1 MNRFLFTGE
10 PTMRKQ
16 SILLFALFVAIGV
29 SFSCRATVFGQGSA
43 KSTQQAAW
51 DLGDT
56 LSLAAVGHGEDIAPA
71 TVNSLFARAKA
82 HAEKLNM
89 TLPDLPTKTADKIKN
104 KASALG
110 YMLNTAGKPIG
121 ETLTAKYG
129 AEHAVLFELSLKSN
143 VLLMMYGPGEST
155 TKTIANVIRTRSERL
170 GLPPKMTAN
179 LVRLIDAGA
188 DYSEVKPAVFQMHRD
203 VANYLRAR

>member
-1 MNRFLFTGE
+1 
-10 PTMRKQ
+10 MRKQ
-16 SILLFALFVAIGV
+16 SVLLLAFVVALAV
-29 SFSCRATVFGQGSA
+29 SLSCKATVFGQGLV

-56 LSLAAVGHGEDIAPA
+56 LSLAAVGHGEDTGPA
-71 TVNSLFARAKA
+71 TVNSLFLKARAN
-82 HAEKLNM
+82 AEKLNV
-89 TLPDLPTKTADKIKN
+89 TLPDLPAKTGDKIKN
-104 KASALG
+104 KATALQ

-129 AEHAVLFELSLKSN
+129 TEHAVLFELSLKSN

-155 TKTIANVIRTRSERL
+155 TQAIANVIRTRSERL
-170 GLPPKMTAN
+170 GLPPKTTVN
-179 LVRLIDAGA
+179 LLRLIEAGA
-188 DYSEVKPAVFQMHRD
+188 DYSEVKPALFQMHRD

>member
-1 MNRFLFTGE
+1 
-10 PTMRKQ
+10 MRKH
-16 SILLFALFVAIGV
+16 SILLLAFVVFVAV
-29 SFSCRATVFGQGSA
+29 SLSCNTTVFGQA
-43 KSTQQAAW
+43 LVKSTQQAAW

-71 TVNSLFARAKA
+71 TVNSLFLKARAN
-82 HAEKLNM
+82 AEKLNV
-89 TLPDLPTKTADKIKN
+89 TLPDLPAKTGDKIKN
-104 KASALG
+104 KATALQ

-129 AEHAVLFELSLKSN
+129 SEHAVLFELSLKSN

-155 TKTIANVIRTRSERL
+155 TQAIANVIRTRSERL
-170 GLPPKMTAN
+170 GLPPKTTVN
-179 LVRLIDAGA
+179 LLRLIEAGA
-188 DYSEVKPAVFQMHRD
+188 DYSEVKPALFQMHKD

>member
-1 MNRFLFTGE
+1 
-10 PTMRKQ
+10 MRKQ
-16 SILLFALFVAIGV
+16 SVLLLAFVVAIAV
-29 SFSCRATVFGQGSA
+29 SLSCRTTVFGQGLA

-71 TVNSLFARAKA
+71 TVNSLFVKAKA
-82 HAEKLNM
+82 NAEKLNV
-89 TLPDLPTKTADKIKN
+89 TLPDLPVKTSDKIKN
-104 KASALG
+104 KAVALQ

-129 AEHAVLFELSLKSN
+129 TEHAVLFELSLKSN

-155 TKTIANVIRTRSERL
+155 TQAIANVIRTRSERL
-170 GLPPKMTAN
+170 GLPPKTTEN
-179 LVRLIDAGA
+179 LLRLIEAGA
-188 DYSEVKPAVFQMHRD
+188 DYSKVKPALFQMHRD